1 MSSRFGTLAI
11 AFVLAASFAP
21 ASAVRAETPPP
32 DLDLVI
38 PPHFTR
44 GKTTLVRCAGRNF
57 GSAAKLL
64 LPFPAEVREASSA
77 DNTAT
82 FSVTPT
88 ADAPLGA
95 HPVRI
100 IAAGGVSNLRLVAIS
115 DLPVV
120 MDQEPNDT
128 FEQAQKI
135 EVPTVVTGPLS
146 HPARDIE
153 TFRFTA
159 TSGERL
165 TITTQTRSLGLS
177 PDLRI
182 SLYDSQRKQ
191 LATAEGTP
199 GLLEDERID
208 FTVPASSDYYIK
220 LHDADFENIGWTND
234 YTLVISRTNYVRTLF
249 PLGGR
254 RGEPLTVTTF
264 DRDGNKAVVETKV
277 PAEPNADTW
286 KLPLD
291 SYPGSLP
298 WPMASGKHREVLEDY
313 LPIVMPNAG
322 EVSEHERSTDWPI
335 TINGRITE
343 PDEQDAFRIA
353 VKPGQQIRAIV
364 DAYYRSSS
372 LDGHLL
378 VYDPV
383 GKKLIA
389 ENNDMHLRG
398 NVDPGVT
405 FEVPAGVTAVVVS
418 LRDVFGR
425 GGEEYPYRLTI
436 EVGGPDFILSL
447 GEEGHRALNGKDRLY
462 DHADT
467 LNLRPGVPTKFPVS
481 VARLPAD
488 APYNFGPMK
497 GFAGPIT
504 VRAIDAPTGIKVEP
518 VVIAAGQTSAAL
530 TATAVAGAPLGP
542 FELTLVG
549 EATRDD
555 GSKIRHVAER
565 RLFLCEPAFGN
576 MKWNHVS
583 RKVTGVVLGPE
594 AESKGGVQ

>member
-1 MSSRFGTLAI
+1 MHGTFTKLAC
-11 AFVLAASFAP
+11 AFALTMCAMQAG
-21 ASAVRAETPPP
+21 AVHAETPPP
-32 DLDLVI
+32 DLDLVT

-44 GKTTLVRCAGRNF
+44 GKTTLVRCSGRHF
-57 GSAAKLL
+57 GTAAKLL
-64 LPFPAEVREASSA
+64 LPFPAEVLEASSA
-77 DNTAT
+77 DNMAT
-82 FSVTPT
+82 FSVTPS
-88 ADAPLGA
+88 AAAPLGS

-120 MDQEPNDT
+120 MEHEPNDT
-128 FEQAQKI
+128 FENAQKLT
-135 EVPTVVTGPLS
+135 VPTVVTGPLN

-159 TSGERL
+159 TAGERL

-199 GLLEDERID
+199 SLLEDERID
-208 FTVPASSDYYIK
+208 FTFPASGDYYIK
-220 LHDADFENIGWTND
+220 LHDADYENIGWTND
-234 YTLVISRTNYVRTLF
+234 YTLVISRANYVRTLF

-254 RGEPLTVTTF
+254 RGEPLSVTTF
-264 DRDGNKAVVETKV
+264 DRNGNKAVVETKA
-277 PAEPNADTW
+277 PAEPNADAW

-298 WPMASGKHREVLEDY
+298 WPMASGEHREVLEDR
-313 LPIVMPNAG
+313 LPVAMPNAG
-322 EVSEHERSTDWPI
+322 EVSEHERSTDWPV
-335 TINGRITE
+335 TINGRIAE
-343 PDEQDAFRIA
+343 LDEQDAFRIT

-364 DAYYRSSS
+364 DAYYRGSS

-378 VYDPV
+378 VYDPL

-389 ENNDMHLRG
+389 ENNDMQLRG
-398 NVDPGVT
+398 NVDPGAT
-405 FEVPAGVTAVVVS
+405 FEVPAGVTSIVVS

-425 GGEEYPYRLTI
+425 GGAEYPYRLTI

-447 GEEGHRALNGKDRLY
+447 GEESHRALNDKARLY

-467 LNLRPGVPTKFPVS
+467 LNLRPGVPTKLPVS
-481 VARLPAD
+481 VARAKED
-488 APYNFGPMK
+488 APYNFGPMA
-497 GFAGPIT
+497 GFQGPIT
-504 VRAIDAPTGIKVEP
+504 VRAIDAPPGITVEP
-518 VVIAAGQTSAAL
+518 VVIAAEKTSGAL
-530 TATAVAGAPLGP
+530 NATAAASAPRGP
-542 FELTLVG
+542 FELTIVG
-549 EATRDD
+549 EASRDD
-555 GSKIRHVAER
+555 GSKIRHIAER

-576 MKWNHVS
+576 MKWNYVS
-583 RKVTGVVLGPE
+583 RKIVGVVLAPDAGV
-594 AESKGGVQ
+594 KGGVQ

>member
-1 MSSRFGTLAI
+1 MSSRFGRLAI
-11 AFVLAASFAP
+11 AWVLAACLAP
-21 ASAVRAETPPP
+21 AGAARAETPPP

-57 GSAAKLL
+57 GTAAKLL
-64 LPFPAEVREASSA
+64 LPFPAEVREASSS

-88 ADAPLGA
+88 ATAPLGA

-120 MDQEPNDT
+120 MDQEPNDS

-159 TSGERL
+159 TAGERL

-199 GLLEDERID
+199 SLLEDERID
-208 FTVPASSDYYIK
+208 FTFSASGEYFLK
-220 LHDADFENIGWTND
+220 LHDADFENVGWTND
-234 YTLVISRTNYVRTLF
+234 YTLVIGRLNYVRTVF

-254 RGEPLTVTTF
+254 RGEPLSVTTI
-264 DRDGNKAVVETKV
+264 DRDGKQSVVATKV
-277 PAEPNADTW
+277 PTDPNADAW

-291 SYPGSLP
+291 SIPGSLP
-298 WPMASGKHREVLEDY
+298 WPMASGEYREALETD
-313 LPIVMPNAG
+313 LPAAKPLTG
-322 EVSEHERSTDWPI
+322 EAADVARSVDWPI
-335 TINGRITE
+335 TINGRIAE
-343 PDEQDAFRIA
+343 RDEQDAFRIT
-353 VKPGQQIRAIV
+353 VKPGQRIRATV
-364 DAYYRSSS
+364 DAYYRGSS

-383 GKKLIA
+383 GRKLIA

-418 LRDVFGR
+418 LRDVFSR
-425 GGEEYPYRLTI
+425 GGDEYPYRLTI

-447 GEEGHRALNGKDRLY
+447 GEEGHRALSDKARLY

-467 LNLRPGVPTKFPVS
+467 LNLRPGVPTKLPVS

-504 VRAIDAPTGIKVEP
+504 VRAIDAPLGITVEP
-518 VVIAAGQTSAAL
+518 VVIAPGQTSAAL
-530 TATAVAGAPLGP
+530 IATAAAGAQRGP

-549 EATRDD
+549 EATRED
-555 GSKIRHVAER
+555 GSKIRRVAER

-583 RKVTGVVLGPE
+583 QKITGVVLGPE
-594 AESKGGVQ
+594 AGSKGGVQ

>member
-1 MSSRFGTLAI
+1 MQARLLRSALAFAI
-11 AFVLAASFAP
+11 ALFSTQCGD
-21 ASAVRAETPPP
+21 VRAAPPPP
-32 DLDLVI
+32 DLDLVT

-57 GSAAKLL
+57 GTAAKLL

-77 DNTAT
+77 DNIAT

-88 ADAPLGA
+88 ATAPLGS

-100 IAAGGVSNLRLVAIS
+100 IAAGGVSNLRLVALS

-120 MDQEPNDT
+120 MEQEPNDT
-128 FEQAQKI
+128 FESAQKLA
-135 EVPTVVTGPLS
+135 VPTVVTGPLN

-159 TSGERL
+159 TAGERL
-165 TITTQTRSLGLS
+165 TIMTQTRSLGLS

-182 SLYDSQRKQ
+182 SLYDSHRKQ
-191 LATAEGTP
+191 LASAEGTP

-208 FTVPASSDYYIK
+208 FTFPASGEYFIK
-220 LHDADFENIGWTND
+220 LHDADYENIGWTND
-234 YTLVISRTNYVRTLF
+234 YTLVVARMNYVRSVY

-254 RGEPLTVTTF
+254 RGEPLSIALI
-264 DRDGNKAVVETKV
+264 DRDGKKSVVETKV
-277 PAEPNADTW
+277 PAEPNASDW
-286 KLPLD
+286 KLALD

-298 WPMASGKHREVLEDY
+298 WPMASGEHREVFEDR
-313 LPIVMPNAG
+313 LSAVMLDAG
-322 EVSEHERSTDWPI
+322 EVSENERSTDWPI
-335 TINGRITE
+335 TVNGRIAV
-343 PDEQDAFRIA
+343 PDEQDAFRII
-353 VKPGQQIRAIV
+353 VKPGQKIRAMV
-364 DAYYRSSS
+364 DAFYRCSS

-378 VYDPV
+378 VYDPL

-405 FEVPAGVTAVVVS
+405 FEVPAGVTSIVVS

-425 GGEEYPYRLTI
+425 GGTEYPYRLTI

-447 GEEGHRALNGKDRLY
+447 GNESHRALNDKARLY

-467 LNLRPGVPTKFPVS
+467 LNLRPGVPTKLPVS
-481 VARLPAD
+481 VARAKED
-488 APYNFGPMK
+488 APYNFGPMA
-497 GFAGPIT
+497 GFQGPIT
-504 VRAIDAPTGIKVEP
+504 VRAIDAPPGITVEP
-518 VVIAAGQTSAAL
+518 VVIAAGKTSGEL
-530 TATAVAGAPLGP
+530 IATAAPGAPRGP
-542 FELTLVG
+542 FELTIVG

-583 RKVTGVVLGPE
+583 RKVVGLVLEPDAG
-594 AESKGGVQ
+594 SKGDAQ

>member
-1 MSSRFGTLAI
+1 MQAGLLRSALAFAVALCSTQFG
-11 AFVLAASFAP
+11 
-21 ASAVRAETPPP
+21 AVHAETPPP
-32 DLDLVI
+32 DLDLVV

-57 GSAAKLL
+57 GSSAKLL

-77 DNTAT
+77 DNMAT

-88 ADAPLGA
+88 AAAPLGS
-95 HPVRI
+95 HPVRV

-120 MDQEPNDT
+120 MEQEPNDT
-128 FEQAQKI
+128 FENAQKLA
-135 EVPTVVTGPLS
+135 VPTVVTGPLN

-153 TFRFTA
+153 SFRFTA
-159 TSGERL
+159 TAGERL

-208 FTVPASSDYYIK
+208 FTLPASGDYYIK
-220 LHDADFENIGWTND
+220 LHDADYENIGWTND
-234 YTLVISRTNYVRTLF
+234 YTLVISRANYVRTVF

-254 RGEPLTVTTF
+254 RGEPLMVTTF
-264 DRDGNKAVVETKV
+264 DRDGNKSVVETKV
-277 PAEPNADTW
+277 PAEPNADAW

-298 WPMASGKHREVLEDY
+298 WPMASGGHREVLEDR
-313 LPIVMPNAG
+313 LPVVMPNAG
-322 EVSEHERSTDWPI
+322 EVSEYERSTDWPV
-335 TINGRITE
+335 TINGRIAE
-343 PDEQDAFRIA
+343 PDEQDAFRIT
-353 VKPGQQIRAIV
+353 VKPGQHIRAIV
-364 DAYYRSSS
+364 DAYYRGSS

-378 VYDPV
+378 VYDPL

-389 ENNDMHLRG
+389 ENNDMQLRG
-398 NVDPGVT
+398 NVDPGAT
-405 FEVPAGVTAVVVS
+405 FEVPAGVTSIVVS

-425 GGEEYPYRLTI
+425 GGAEYPYRLTI
-436 EVGGPDFILSL
+436 EVGGPDFILSI
-447 GEEGHRALNGKDRLY
+447 GEESHRALNDKARLY

-467 LNLRPGVPTKFPVS
+467 LNLRPGEPTKLPVS
-481 VARLPAD
+481 VARTKED
-488 APYNFGPMK
+488 APYNFGPMA
-497 GFAGPIT
+497 GFQGPIT
-504 VRAIDAPTGIKVEP
+504 VRAIDAPPGITVEP
-518 VVIAAGQTSAAL
+518 VVIGAGKTSGAL
-530 TATAVAGAPLGP
+530 IATAAASAPRGP
-542 FELTLVG
+542 FELTIVG
-549 EATRDD
+549 EASRDD
-555 GSKIRHVAER
+555 GSKIRHIAER
-565 RLFLCEPAFGN
+565 HLFLCEPAFGN

-583 RKVTGVVLGPE
+583 RKIVGVVLAPDAGV
-594 AESKGGVQ
+594 KGGVQ

>member
-1 MSSRFGTLAI
+1 MQAGLLRSALAFAI
-11 AFVLAASFAP
+11 ALCSTECGE
-21 ASAVRAETPPP
+21 VRAETPPP
-32 DLDLVI
+32 DLDLVV

-57 GSAAKLL
+57 GTAAKLL
-64 LPFPAEVREASSA
+64 LPFPAEVREVSSA
-77 DNTAT
+77 ENMAT

-88 ADAPLGA
+88 AAAPLGS

-120 MDQEPNDT
+120 MEQEPNDT
-128 FEQAQKI
+128 FENAQKLA
-135 EVPTVVTGPLS
+135 VPTVVTGPFN

-159 TSGERL
+159 TAGERL

-182 SLYDSQRKQ
+182 SLYDSRRKQ

-208 FTVPASSDYYIK
+208 FTLPASGDYYIK
-220 LHDADFENIGWTND
+220 LHDADYENIGWTND
-234 YTLVISRTNYVRTLF
+234 YTLVISRANYVRTLF

-264 DRDGNKAVVETKV
+264 DRDGNKVVVETKI
-277 PAEPNADTW
+277 PAEPNAEAW

-298 WPMASGKHREVLEDY
+298 WSMASGKHREVLEDQ
-313 LPIVMPNAG
+313 LPIVVPNAG

-335 TINGRITE
+335 TINGRIAE
-343 PDEQDAFRIA
+343 PDEQDAFRLA
-353 VKPGQQIRAIV
+353 VKPGQHIRAMV
-364 DAYYRSSS
+364 DAYYRGSS

-378 VYDPV
+378 IYDPL

-389 ENNDMHLRG
+389 ENNDMYLRG
-398 NVDPGVT
+398 NVDPGAT
-405 FEVPAGVTAVVVS
+405 LEVPAGVTSIVVS

-425 GGEEYPYRLTI
+425 GGAEYPYRLTI

-447 GEEGHRALNGKDRLY
+447 GEENHRALNDKARLY

-467 LNLRPGVPTKFPVS
+467 LNLRPGVPTKLPVS
-481 VARLPAD
+481 VARTKED
-488 APYNFGPMK
+488 APYNFGPMA
-497 GFAGPIT
+497 GFQGPIT
-504 VRAIDAPTGIKVEP
+504 VRAIDAPPGITVEP
-518 VVIAAGQTSAAL
+518 VVIAAGKTSGAL
-530 TATAVAGAPLGP
+530 IATATPDAARRP
-542 FELTLVG
+542 FELTIVG

-555 GSKIRHVAER
+555 GTKIRHVAER

-576 MKWNHVS
+576 MKWNYVS
-583 RKVTGVVLGPE
+583 RKIVGLVLEPDAG
-594 AESKGGVQ
+594 AKGGVQ